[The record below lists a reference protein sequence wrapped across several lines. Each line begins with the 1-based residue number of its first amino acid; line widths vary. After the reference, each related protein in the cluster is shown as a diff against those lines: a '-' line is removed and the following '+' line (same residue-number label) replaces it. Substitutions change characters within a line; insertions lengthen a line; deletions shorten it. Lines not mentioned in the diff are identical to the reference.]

1 LLLRRLHYFATVAEV
16 GSISSAAARLRVA
29 QPALSRQLRSLEDE
43 VGSPLVQREA
53 RGTRLTYAGRAL
65 LADVKAIFAD
75 LEATLREVQLAVD
88 GQFGRVRIGL
98 NRDAMDS
105 PLMGQALASLRST
118 FPKLTLTVSDLA
130 DGAQVD
136 ALRKGTVDLAIGIGN
151 SPQTADTVVIPLLDV
166 AFDGVL
172 LPDNHPLAKH
182 EVIRPEM
189 LAGERAL
196 LVDPSVMGTGQ
207 ELVEAARRIGAEP
220 ELHASAS
227 TVVSLV
233 AAGRGWSPAS
243 TSWKFRLAARTVVRP
258 LEGLSVRQTLT
269 ARARASDE
277 SQSLA
282 NVVALLRMMAGGTPA
297 AARVD
302 GRRATVRENAGRAI
316 GLEQLWALV
325 AAAEGGSVSEGAR
338 RVGVTQSGLSRRL
351 KSLERDIGVPLARRL
366 PTGFELTAAG
376 EVLREGALRLLASV
390 ERAID
395 GARATADV
403 ATGRCSIGAI
413 STEFLD
419 HVLVPVI
426 RETAEFHPGV
436 RLEVAEM
443 LSPDQV
449 SALLERRIDIGIAG
463 ANAHVTD
470 DESIARFRFG
480 DDSIECA
487 LLSEHHPLARRNELE
502 PADLADVPFIFMDRA
517 TYPAFHDAVMRAL
530 SSIGLEPKING
541 SFNGARSLWWAALQL
556 GGWTIG
562 ARSTVAKPFPG
573 MRAVPIR
580 GFRMPSAMQLLWRV
594 DESNPAVLAVLHS
607 LQRVA
612 SKEIGQRGA

>member
-1 LLLRRLHYFATVAEV
+1 LHYFATVAEV

-98 NRDAMDS
+98 NRDAMES

-118 FPKLTLTVSDLA
+118 FPRLTLTVSDLV
-130 DGAQVD
+130 DGGQVE
-136 ALRKGTVDLAIGIGN
+136 ALRKGAVDLAIGIGGA
-151 SPQTADTVVIPLLDV
+151 PLTADTIVVPLLDV

-182 EVIRPEM
+182 EVICPEM

-196 LVDPSVMGTGQ
+196 LVDPNVTGTGT
-207 ELVEAARRIGAEP
+207 ELVEAVRAMGVTEVALQP
-220 ELHASAS
+220 SAS

-233 AAGRGWSPAS
+233 AAGRGWSLAS
-243 TSWKFRLAARTVVRP
+243 TSWNFRRAAGTVVRP
-258 LEGLSVRQTLT
+258 LAGMSIRQTLS
-269 ARARASDE
+269 ARARSSDE

-282 NVVALLRMMAGGTPA
+282 NVVALLRMMAGGMPV

-302 GRRATVRENAGRAI
+302 GRRATVRDNACNAI
-316 GLEQLWALV
+316 GLDQLWALV

-366 PTGFELTAAG
+366 PTGFELTPAG
-376 EVLREGALRLLASV
+376 AVLREGALRLIASV
-390 ERAID
+390 ERAMD
-395 GARATADV
+395 GARATAEV
-403 ATGRCSIGAI
+403 PSGRCSIGAI

-426 RETAEFHPGV
+426 RETAQFHAGI
-436 RLEVAEM
+436 RIEVAEM
-443 LSPDQV
+443 MSPDQV
-449 SALLERRIDIGIAG
+449 AALLDRRIDIGIAG
-463 ANAHVTD
+463 ANVPVTD

-480 DDSIECA
+480 DDTIECA
-487 LLSEHHPLARRNELE
+487 LLSEHHPLARRDVLE
-502 PADLADVPFIFMDRA
+502 PGDLADVPFIFMDRA
-517 TYPAFHDAVMRAL
+517 AYPAFYDAVMRAL
-530 SSIGLEPKING
+530 SDIGLEPKIDG

-562 ARSTVAKPFPG
+562 ARSSVSRPFPG
-573 MRAVPIR
+573 MRAVPIP

-594 DESNPAVLAVLHS
+594 DESNPAVLAVLHA
-607 LQRVA
+607 LQRVVSQEA
-612 SKEIGQRGA
+612 DEPAA